1 MTNAV
6 SRDELLFYLYT
17 DHLSTTSPSTDA
29 SGQPIPNNNVGD
41 SADGGGRGGS
51 VTGLGA
57 GWGLR

>member
-1 MTNAV
+1 MIPETIGALI
-6 SRDELLFYLYT
+6 RAQGELGKRGFLV
-17 DHLSTTSPSTDA
+17 
-29 SGQPIPNNNVGD
+29 VGD